1 MPPAATPPAWRLLAR
16 QLRPQRG
23 RLAVAS
29 TLSLLGGLVGLVQ
42 PVAARGVLDSL
53 TAHRPT
59 AAPALLLAGIM
70 LAGVALNAFGSYQL
84 QLIAET
90 VVRRSRGTLAAR
102 LLRLPVPEFDRLRP
116 GDLISRV
123 TSDTTLLRAATAQ
136 ALVGS
141 ATSLLLTLG
150 ALVAML
156 LLDPV
161 LCGVTVSV
169 LLLVT
174 VLSGGLFPRVMRAAK
189 QAQTVLGELGALLD
203 RSLGAFRTVKANGLE
218 PQLTAEAAGAAE
230 RAWVSGSRAAA
241 WETVTEALSALAVQ
255 LAFLAV
261 LGLGAA
267 RVADGRLGVTSL
279 ISFLLYL
286 VYLGPLLSQLVAGTG
301 LLQRGL
307 AAVERIAEVER
318 LPVEPLT
325 PTPLAPEPST
335 PEPLSTAA
343 PRPPRVPPRTPAR
356 LAFRDVT
363 FRYPDR
369 DHPVLRN
376 LTLDLPA
383 GGLTAL
389 VGPSGAGKST
399 LFALLERFY
408 EPTAGAVTLDGREL
422 RDWPLTEL
430 RAAIGYVEQD
440 TPVLAGTLRENLCL
454 GAPGDVPEAELR
466 RVLTLT
472 RLDGLTATLPAGLD
486 TPLGERGRALS
497 GGQRQRV
504 AIARAL
510 LRRPRL
516 LLLDEPSSQL
526 DAANEQAL
534 REAVAQVA
542 RSTTVLVIAH
552 RLATAAD
559 AERIVVLDA
568 GRIRAVGTHTEL
580 LARDDLYAAL
590 ARTQL
595 LAV

>member
-1 MPPAATPPAWRLLAR
+1 MPPAPSPPAWRLLAR

-23 RLAVAS
+23 RLAAAG

-42 PVAARGVLDSL
+42 PAAARSVLDSL
-53 TAHRPT
+53 TDHRPAT
-59 AAPALLLAGIM
+59 APAMVLAGVM
-70 LAGVALNAFGSYQL
+70 LAGVLLNALGSYQL

-156 LLDPV
+156 LLDPA
-161 LCGVTVSV
+161 LCGVTVGV
-169 LLLVT
+169 LLLVAL
-174 VLSGGLFPRVMRAAK
+174 LSGSLLPRVMRAAK
-189 QAQTVLGELGALLD
+189 QAQTVVGELGALLD
-203 RSLGAFRTVKANGLE
+203 RALGAFRTVKANGLE
-218 PQLTAEAAGAAE
+218 PQLTAQAAGAAE
-230 RAWVSGSRAAA
+230 RAWTSGSRAAA
-241 WETVTEALSALAVQ
+241 WETVTEAASALAVQ
-255 LAFLAV
+255 VAFLAV

-267 RVADGRLGVTSL
+267 RVGDGRLGVTSL

-325 PTPLAPEPST
+325 PACEASAGHTPASHT
-335 PEPLSTAA
+335 SAGQT
-343 PRPPRVPPRTPAR
+343 PPRTPAR
-356 LAFRDVT
+356 LAFRDVA
-363 FRYPDR
+363 FRYPGR
-369 DHPVLRN
+369 DHPVLDR

-408 EPTAGAVTLDGREL
+408 EPGAGAITLDGRDL
-422 RDWPLTEL
+422 RDWPLTAL

-454 GAPGDVPEAELR
+454 GAPGTVSETELR

-472 RLDGLTATLPAGLD
+472 RLDHLVTTLPDGLD
-486 TPLGERGRALS
+486 SQLGERGRALS

-542 RSTTVLVIAH
+542 RTTTVLVIAH

-559 AERIVVLDA
+559 ADRIVVLDA
-568 GRIRAVGTHTEL
+568 GRIRAVGTHTDL
-580 LARDDLYAAL
+580 LAQDRLYAAL
-590 ARTQL
+590 ACTQL
-595 LAV
+595 LAA

>member
-1 MPPAATPPAWRLLAR
+1 MALA
-16 QLRPQRG
+16 G
-23 RLAVAS
+23 G
-29 TLSLLGGLVGLVQ
+29 LSLAGGLVGLVQ
-42 PVAARGVLDSL
+42 PVAARSVLDSL
-53 TAHRPT
+53 TAHRP
-59 AAPALLLAGIM
+59 AADSAAQLAGVM
-70 LAGVALNAFGSYQL
+70 LAGVALNALGTYQL
-84 QLIAET
+84 QLVAES
-90 VVRRSRGTLAAR
+90 VVRRSRSGLAAR
-102 LLRLPVPEFDRLRP
+102 LLRLPVPEFDRQRS

-141 ATSLLLTLG
+141 ATSALLILG
-150 ALVAML
+150 AVAAML

-161 LCGVTVSV
+161 LCAVTVGV
-169 LLLVT
+169 LVLVAL
-174 VLSGGLFPRVMRAAK
+174 LSGFLMPRVLRAAK
-189 QAQTVLGELGALLD
+189 SAQTVVGELGALLD
-203 RSLGAFRTVKANGLE
+203 RAFGAFRTVKANGLE
-218 PQLTAEAAGAAE
+218 PELTAQTTNAAE
-230 RAWVSGSRAAA
+230 RAWAGGTRAAV
-241 WETVTEALSALAVQ
+241 WETVNEAISGLAVQ

-261 LGLGAA
+261 LGLGAS
-267 RVADGRLGVTSL
+267 RVASGRLDVTAL

-286 VYLGPLLSQLVAGTG
+286 VYLSPLLTQLVAGIS

-318 LPVEPLT
+318 LPIE
-325 PTPLAPEPST
+325 PLAPRPTTPPS
-335 PEPLSTAA
+335 AA
-343 PRPPRVPPRTPAR
+343 PSSFSSSSPAR
-356 LAFRDVT
+356 ITFDQVE

-369 DHPVLRN
+369 DQPVIAGLS
-376 LTLDLPA
+376 LDLPA

-408 EPTAGAVTLDGREL
+408 EPTAGRLTLDGRDL
-422 RDWPLTEL
+422 RHWPLTEL
-430 RAAIGYVEQD
+430 RSAIGYVEQD

-454 GAPGDVPEAELR
+454 GAPAPVSDTELH

-472 RLDGLTATLPAGLD
+472 RLDQLAATLPAGLD
-486 TPLGERGRALS
+486 TQLGERGRALS

-534 REAVAQVA
+534 REAITEVS
-542 RSTTVLVIAH
+542 RHTTVLVIAH
-552 RLATAAD
+552 RLATATDAD
-559 AERIVVLDA
+559 RIVVLEA
-568 GRIRAVGTHTEL
+568 GRIRSVGTHLDL
-580 LARDDLYAAL
+580 LDQDDLYAAL

-595 LAV
+595 IAA